1 VQGLYVHLCP
11 SAQQICWLADAMGVV
26 CACVQGGLGS
36 RKYVE
41 PIHCMMACEMT
52 EGCDSFSYN
61 PWQRKCFLKAKPST
75 TVCQARFRV

>member
-1 VQGLYVHLCP
+1 
-11 SAQQICWLADAMGVV
+11 MGVV